1 MAVLSEFSERYRLKH
16 IATRLADFLLP
27 PHCMGCG
34 VMVSTQGGLCPSC
47 WSAIDFI
54 ERPFCELSGLPFAY
68 DPGEA
73 MVRPEFVDN
82 PPPYAKAR
90 SVMYYNE
97 ASARLVL
104 RYKFADRMEAAPAFA
119 HWMVRAGAELL
130 DGADLILPVPLHRKR
145 LFSRRFNQS
154 AELARRVA
162 RLAGLPFAP
171 NLLVR
176 ARATRPQIGLSG
188 TARRRNVAGAFRLA
202 DGAAAQL
209 AEKVVVLVDDV
220 MTTGATVEACARA
233 LNSAGARE
241 VRVLSLARVVPDG
254 KLSI

>member
-1 MAVLSEFSERYRLKH
+1 MPASSGLSVLSGLKH
-16 IATRLADFLLP
+16 LATRIADFALP

-34 VMVSTQGGLCPSC
+34 VMVSEQGGLCPAC

-68 DPGEA
+68 DPGEV
-73 MVRPEFVDN
+73 MVRPEFIDN

-104 RYKFADRMEAAPAFA
+104 RFKFADRMEAAPAFA
-119 HWMVRAGAELL
+119 QWMMRAGAELL

-162 RLAGLPFAP
+162 KLAHLPFAP
-171 NLLVR
+171 GLLVR
-176 ARATRPQIGLSG
+176 VRATRPQIGLSG

-202 DGAAAQL
+202 DGAGAGIAG
-209 AEKVVVLVDDV
+209 KIVVLVDDV

-233 LNSAGARE
+233 LNAAGARE
-241 VRVLSLARVVPDG
+241 VRVLSLARVVQDG